1 MKNSKRNN
9 VLQPTQ
15 PFRGGNNQQLVNYYR
30 RKVSNSNGYLLADDH
45 ASSHG
50 SQDKRINLA
59 IFSK

>member
-1 MKNSKRNN
+1 MKDSKRNN

-15 PFRGGNNQQLVNYYR
+15 PFRGGTNQELVNYYR
-30 RKVSNSNGYLLADDH
+30 RKVSNSNGYLLPDDH

-50 SQDKRINLA
+50 TKDRRINLA